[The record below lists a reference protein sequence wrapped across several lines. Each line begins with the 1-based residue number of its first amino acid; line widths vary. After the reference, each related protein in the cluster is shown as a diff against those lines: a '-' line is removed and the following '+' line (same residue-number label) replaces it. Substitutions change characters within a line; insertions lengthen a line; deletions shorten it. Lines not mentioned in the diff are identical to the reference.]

1 MNLRKNIFTALLL
14 AVGLILHQITPGVLG
29 SMKFDL
35 MLSFIFV
42 AIFINPTLNNCIL
55 TAFIGGLFT
64 ALTTTFPGGQ
74 IPNVIDK
81 IVTCFV
87 VLILIKLA
95 QKVSFNKISIGIIS
109 FIGTIVSGSVFLYS
123 ALLIVGLP
131 APFKALF
138 LGIVL
143 PTSISNV
150 VITLVIYN
158 VVAYSLKII
167 NRKASA

>member
-64 ALTTTFPGGQ
+64 SLTTTFPGGQ

-95 QKVSFNKISIGIIS
+95 QKVSLNKISIGIIS

-158 VVAYSLKII
+158 VVAYSLKIV